1 MSNTITTTKTPNSG
15 PKRTQPFPRPRTRT
29 PAENSSAE
37 ELLVAA
43 RRLGENDPR
52 ADRLRERVVLL
63 HQPLAKKIARRYQGR
78 GEPLEDLYQAAMVGY
93 TKAMRGYDPSYGKPF
108 VAYLVPT
115 VAGEVKRHFRDH
127 TWAMRVSRSQQEE
140 RSRLRRVTYEF
151 QQDHARTPTTAELAR
166 QMDMTEDEVNQLTQ
180 ASNAYQCLSL
190 EAPDTSGAEEE
201 SMRLEDHLGSKDH
214 ALELVD
220 QRESLKP
227 ALARLPERD
236 RQLLGLRFF
245 CDHTQAEIADR
256 MGCSQMHV
264 SRLLSGV
271 LERLRTEMGE
281 STAKART

>member
-1 MSNTITTTKTPNSG
+1 LPNTATTPKTPRTAR
-15 PKRTQPFPRPRTRT
+15 KRTRPLSRPRTRT
-29 PAENSSAE
+29 PGENASAE
-37 ELLVAA
+37 ELLAAA
-43 RRLGENDPR
+43 RRLGEGDPR

-78 GEPLEDLYQAAMVGY
+78 GEPLEDLYQAAMVGF

-115 VAGEVKRHFRDH
+115 VTGEVKRHFRDH
-127 TWAMRVSRSQQEE
+127 TWAMRVTRTQQEE
-140 RSRLRRVTYEF
+140 RSKLRRVSSDF
-151 QQDHARTPTTAELAR
+151 QQEHARTPTTAELAER
-166 QMDMTEDEVNQLTQ
+166 MDMSEEEVHQLIQ

-201 SMRLEDHLGSKDH
+201 PMRLEDHLGSEDH
-214 ALELVD
+214 GLELVD

-236 RQLLGLRFF
+236 RRLLGLRFF
-245 CDHTQAEIADR
+245 CDHTQTEIADR

-271 LERLRTEMGE
+271 LDRLRAEMGE
-281 STAKART
+281 TAQARA